1 MQLTEKGTN
10 INHLW
15 GERFL
20 HMSR

>member
-1 MQLTEKGTN
+1 LTEKGTN